1 MTKKKSVFALL
12 TKWERLLWL
21 LSVLAVVAT
30 FLIFQ
35 SKDVLS
41 LIASLIG
48 VSALIF
54 VAKGHLLGQILTV
67 VFAIF
72 YGIISFYFQYYGEV
86 ITYLGMT
93 APMAIVALI
102 SWFRH
107 PFKDTQEVEVV
118 SKLSKKQTLWMWIL
132 TLLITALFYFI
143 LGWLGNA
150 NLAVSTV
157 SITTSFLAVYL
168 TACRS
173 PYYALAYAAND
184 IVLIIL
190 WIFAA
195 RVEIGSV
202 PMVACFAMFLANDLY
217 GFFNWKRMEKWQRQ

>member
-12 TKWERLLWL
+12 TKWEKLLWL
-21 LSVLAVVAT
+21 LSVLVVVST

-54 VAKGHLLGQILTV
+54 VAKGHLLGQVLTI

-72 YGIISFYFQYYGEV
+72 YGIISFYFQYYGEM

-102 SWFRH
+102 SWLRH

-118 SKLSKKQTLWMWIL
+118 GRLSKKQTLWMWIFA
-132 TLLITALFYFI
+132 LLITTLFYFI
-143 LGWLGNA
+143 LRWLGTA
-150 NLAVSTV
+150 NLALSTV

-184 IVLIIL
+184 VVLISL

-195 RVEIGSV
+195 HVDIGSV
-202 PMVACFAMFLANDLY
+202 PMVACFVIFLANDLY
-217 GFFNWKRMEKWQRQ
+217 GFFNWKRMEQRQKQ